1 MFLHVT
7 EIFIDILK
15 SSKKAED
22 LSVANEELESKL
34 AEAEKVNKRLKE
46 GNFIVQDQ
54 ERKMSAEHKEMK
66 TKYDEMIVE
75 NQKCRELAENTKGR
89 IYRRFRSG

>member
-1 MFLHVT
+1 MK
-7 EIFIDILK
+7 EEKLK
-15 SSKKAED
+15 PPKKAED

-66 TKYDEMIVE
+66 TKYDEMTVE
-75 NQKCRELAENTKGR
+75 NQKCRELAENTKAR
-89 IYRRFRSG
+89 ICTFLVQNF